1 MTLHWR
7 QINSLSQSSY
17 TQMLIENAEY
27 IILCIFGDR
36 IMSSFKVIEEGIR
49 SSPSVRR
56 KQKEAMSE

>member
-27 IILCIFGDR
+27 IIY
-36 IMSSFKVIEEGIR
+36 
-49 SSPSVRR
+49 SVHFFEFLVTVSWAVL
-56 KQKEAMSE
+56 KL